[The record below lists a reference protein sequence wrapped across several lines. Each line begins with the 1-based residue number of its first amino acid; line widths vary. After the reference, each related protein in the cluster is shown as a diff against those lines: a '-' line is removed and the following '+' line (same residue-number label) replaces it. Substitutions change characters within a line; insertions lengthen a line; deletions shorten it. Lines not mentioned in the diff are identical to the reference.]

1 MDLGFWE
8 MVVIGLLS
16 LLVMGPEKWMSLAME
31 TGRWYGRLQRSFR
44 NVRKTVQA
52 ELEREESLSDTQ
64 KIQPGKSLPSA
75 APPRPRPEAPL
86 PPADNEA
93 KAEPEPR

>member
-1 MDLGFWE
+1 MDIGFWE

-44 NVRKTVQA
+44 NVRKTIQA
-52 ELEREESLSDTQ
+52 ELEREESLPDTR
-64 KIQPGKSLPSA
+64 KIQPGKSFPAA
-75 APPRPRPEAPL
+75 APPETL
-86 PPADNEA
+86 PPAAGEA
-93 KAEPEPR
+93 KAEPEPH

>member
-1 MDLGFWE
+1 MDIGFWE

-44 NVRKTVQA
+44 HVRKTVPA
-52 ELEREESLSDTQ
+52 ELEREESLSGTQ
-64 KIQPGKSLPSA
+64 QIQPGKSLPGA
-75 APPRPRPEAPL
+75 APPRPETL
-86 PPADNEA
+86 PPADGEA
-93 KAEPEPR
+93 KAEPEPH